1 MAIVRA
7 NALIERPADPAK
19 IASRRPQVMW
29 KPLLLAAGISLPI
42 AHAAAA
48 GPLGTARHPVAS
60 EVSHGVQLARY
71 RAHRR
76 YVPRRHVYVVRR
88 PRYPS
93 GYVAAPVPYAAPTY
107 LAAPGLVV
115 PRPVYGDRGDPLHRY
130 YTPGLAPNVGNP
142 SVSPSYQNPAVD
154 DGLLFPGQNR
164 D

>member
-1 MAIVRA
+1 
-7 NALIERPADPAK
+7 
-19 IASRRPQVMW
+19 MW

-60 EVSHGVQLARY
+60 EASHGVKLVQYSA
-71 RAHRR
+71 
-76 YVPRRHVYVVRR
+76 PG
-88 PRYPS
+88 YPG

-115 PRPVYGDRGDPLHRY
+115 PQSVPGDRGDPLHRY
-130 YTPGLAPNVGNP
+130 YTPGLAPNVENP

-154 DGLLFPGQNR
+154 DGLLYPGR
-164 D
+164 R